1 MKKSFFIMA
10 ITMATVMMASVAVA
24 ETVDIGL
31 GRMDQ
36 AEFDTLRQM
45 VNGEFQPSGQSSV
58 EKIRPTRIAEF
69 DQSVVDEIQQA
80 MLNTSDQRPETA
92 FASQDRMV
100 EIGTGSMATSEFC
113 DLNKL
118 VASNNTERTKRFHVY
133 LSVISDRLKWRS
145 PVILNTPEKTCWHA
159 NHVLQVFFGFYL
171 DGECLGSLPR
181 SSPIPSHT

>member
-10 ITMATVMMASVAVA
+10 MTMATVMMATVAMA

-36 AEFDTLRQM
+36 AEFETLRQM
-45 VNGEFQPSGQSSV
+45 VNGEFQLSERSSDK
-58 EKIRPTRIAEF
+58 KIRPARIAEF
-69 DQSVVDEIQQA
+69 DQSVVDDIRQA
-80 MLNTSDQRPETA
+80 MLNTTDRRPETD

-118 VASNNTERTKRFHVY
+118 VASNSASGTG
-133 LSVISDRLKWRS
+133 
-145 PVILNTPEKTCWHA
+145 
-159 NHVLQVFFGFYL
+159 GFTFI
-171 DGECLGSLPR
+171 CP
-181 SSPIPSHT
+181 

>member
-92 FASQDRMV
+92 FASQDRWW
-100 EIGTGSMATSEFC
+100 
-113 DLNKL
+113 
-118 VASNNTERTKRFHVY
+118 
-133 LSVISDRLKWRS
+133 RLAPGRW
-145 PVILNTPEKTCWHA
+145 PPA
-159 NHVLQVFFGFYL
+159 NFV
-171 DGECLGSLPR
+171 
-181 SSPIPSHT
+181 T